1 MLELTCTESAWRIK
15 ISDITIVFD
24 YDNGYIKMS
33 VEVAGNKLCEH
44 NLQMELSYNNP
55 LKAFSYLISLAGSLI
70 DDPYVRRNL
79 KKQWDLKSE

>member
-15 ISDITIVFD
+15 TSDIIILFYYVD
-24 YDNGYIKMS
+24 GYIKMT

-44 NLQMELSYNNP
+44 NLQKQLNYNNP

-70 DDPYVRRNL
+70 HDPYVKRQL
-79 KKQWDLKSE
+79 KKQWDLRKE